1 MINAKN
7 ESDNAPLAFAVN
19 ICVCAIK
26 YSANTTIYL
35 IKKEHRSLLLSL
47 FQIISRMSKWHGVD
61 LYAVNNKRLFD
72 TQVYWYWCW
81 CWY

>member
-19 ICVCAIK
+19 ICAIK